1 MKNIVT
7 DLGFFQYD
15 REAHDRDARAIT
27 LLAIPNCGDPL
38 FLTILKW
45 KEEGESLVL
54 KAHFNTEGLRP
65 TPPHNTIVVY
75 TTTNLVKPLAF
86 LPKEVSLKYAQKI
99 VHTNNEPYAARI
111 IALAATIKKINAPLL
126 TPTEERIVN
135 GTALQA
141 MLTHIYQACD
151 YKTLYYL
158 FTY

>member
-75 TTTNLVKPLAF
+75 TTTNLVNLRF
-86 LPKEVSLKYAQKI
+86 IPKEVSLK
-99 VHTNNEPYAARI
+99 V
-111 IALAATIKKINAPLL
+111 
-126 TPTEERIVN
+126 
-135 GTALQA
+135 ALQQEKYV
-141 MLTHIYQACD
+141 H
-151 YKTLYYL
+151 
-158 FTY
+158 